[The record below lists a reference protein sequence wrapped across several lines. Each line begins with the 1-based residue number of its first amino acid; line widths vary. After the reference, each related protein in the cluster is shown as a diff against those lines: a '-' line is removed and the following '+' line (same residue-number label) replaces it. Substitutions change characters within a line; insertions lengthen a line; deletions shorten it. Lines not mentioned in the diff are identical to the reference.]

1 MRIPLLSVA
10 ASSLLSGCVV
20 GSGACLFEQ
29 PFKHTITGTVHFQ
42 DFPAGEEQIDHV
54 PVLTV
59 DKTAYIYAPA
69 TSLHCLPATEL
80 QLVGFSELPPDM
92 AEGAHVE
99 VTGSVFQAASV
110 HQHTAFLI
118 DVKGILPMP
127 SASNPGAGMN
137 PGPNAN
143 PGPKANPS
151 AAPTPG
157 AASSPGAAPNPNSP
171 P

>member
-1 MRIPLLSVA
+1 MKMSGILA
-10 ASSLLSGCVV
+10 AACLVLSGCVV
-20 GSGACLFEQ
+20 GSGACLFEA

-42 DFPAGEEQIDHV
+42 DFPAGEQIDHV

-99 VTGSVFQAASV
+99 VTGGVIQAAST
-110 HQHTAFLI
+110 HQHTPFLI
-118 DVKGILPMP
+118 EVKGILPLP
-127 SASNPGAGMN
+127 STP
-137 PGPNAN
+137 
-143 PGPKANPS
+143 
-151 AAPTPG
+151 AP
-157 AASSPGAAPNPNSP
+157 AASPAPNPAR
-171 P
+171 

>member
-1 MRIPLLSVA
+1 MRISQLSVA
-10 ASSLLSGCVV
+10 SLGLSLASLASLSGCVV

-54 PVLTV
+54 PVLSV

-110 HQHTAFLI
+110 HQHTAFLL

-127 SASNPGAGMN
+127 TASSAPPASNPAR
-137 PGPNAN
+137 
-143 PGPKANPS
+143 
-151 AAPTPG
+151 
-157 AASSPGAAPNPNSP
+157 
-171 P
+171 